1 MAEPLQ
7 LHFDYGSLDSETLQ
21 YVWERRRTLRSLAWQ
36 TASGVVD
43 IGQAL
48 TELAERL
55 GHGQFLL
62 WVRDEFAWG
71 HDSATRFMNV
81 YERFKNR
88 NLRNLDL
95 SALYLIAEQ
104 RTPDAVRDE
113 LIQRAE
119 SGEKITRRVALKAIK
134 QFKEAGALPSGV
146 SFGQTVAAPKNIT
159 RKPIS
164 PRTMKQP
171 SWLTLEEAAVYSGL
185 PAHYLERQIRDGLLT
200 AIDVG
205 IEPGVSYR
213 VARRGLDTIGATPQ
227 APTGHLSAAATA
239 ERRPIQRE
247 SRGRTSVR
255 ELAAATG
262 GITRASEVLDTA
274 PWRKRK
280 PVSLVEVQQVI
291 ELPKDRQAGGAPNLH
306 QSTAD
311 SEKQAVPEPKPKPIQ
326 RETGDRI
333 TPAQLELPFS
343 IESNLVAL
351 DQKRQ
356 ELSGSAMAPNT
367 LSSYRH
373 DWKTFNAWCAKVTRC
388 ALPASADTLSLFL
401 TAQLTKGLK
410 VASASRRLCAIIY
423 YHQLA
428 GIDLPGRFDA
438 KQLLRSAQR
447 QRAERPK
454 RSRPLQ
460 IDELRQISDLLIKN
474 GSAIAIRDRAVLL
487 VGFASALR
495 RSSIA
500 ALTLDDLE
508 FTSEGVILTIVREKQ
523 DQEAKGRYVA
533 IPHGKHENTCA
544 VRALREWLA
553 VRPQCQTREVFLRL
567 TKGHEHSALYPELIA
582 HVVKRGAVMIGLDP
596 SVFSG
601 HSLRSGLITAGGE
614 AGLSDLLIAEQSGH
628 RNMNVLRTYMRRP
641 KAFRSNACAALDI

>member
-7 LHFDYGSLDSETLQ
+7 LYFDYGSTSHTQAVQDALSGLVQ
-21 YVWERRRTLRSLAWQ
+21 LA
-36 TASGVVD
+36 
-43 IGQAL
+43 
-48 TELAERL
+48 R
-55 GHGQFLL
+55 HGARPVEILSKL
-62 WVRDEFAWG
+62 
-71 HDSATRFMNV
+71 
-81 YERFKNR
+81 R
-88 NLRNLDL
+88 NLRNLKIDL

-119 SGEKITRRVALKAIK
+119 SGEKITRRVALKAIE
-134 QFKEAGALPSGV
+134 QFK
-146 SFGQTVAAPKNIT
+146 APAEPT
-159 RKPIS
+159 RKPI
-164 PRTMKQP
+164 QP
-171 SWLTLEEAAVYSGL
+171 ET
-185 PAHYLERQIRDGLLT
+185 
-200 AIDVG
+200 
-205 IEPGVSYR
+205 
-213 VARRGLDTIGATPQ
+213 RG
-227 APTGHLSAAATA
+227 
-239 ERRPIQRE
+239 
-247 SRGRTSVR
+247 
-255 ELAAATG
+255 
-262 GITRASEVLDTA
+262 
-274 PWRKRK
+274 RKRK
-280 PVSLVEVQQVI
+280 PVSLIEVQQVI
-291 ELPKDRQAGGAPNLH
+291 EEFPKDRQAGGAPNLH
-306 QSTAD
+306 QSTAT
-311 SEKQAVPEPKPKPIQ
+311 SEKQAVPEPTPKPIK
-326 RETGDRI
+326 RET
-333 TPAQLELPFS
+333 S
-343 IESNLVAL
+343 IESNLVEL

-356 ELSGSAMAPNT
+356 ELSGSAMAANT

-373 DWKTFNAWCAKVTRC
+373 GWKLFTAWCAEVTRC
-388 ALPASADTLSLFL
+388 ALPASADTVSLFL

-410 VASASRRLCAIIY
+410 VASAKQRLAAIIY
-423 YHQLA
+423 YHQLD
-428 GIDLPGRFDA
+428 GIELPGRFA
-438 KQLLRSAQR
+438 AAQLLRSAQR
-447 QRAERPK
+447 QRGERPS

-474 GSAIAIRDRAVLL
+474 GSARSIRDRAVLL

-544 VRALREWLA
+544 VRALRNWLA
-553 VRPQCQTREVFLRL
+553 IRPECSTRAVFLRL

-582 HVVKRGAVMIGLDP
+582 HVVKCGAVLIGLDP